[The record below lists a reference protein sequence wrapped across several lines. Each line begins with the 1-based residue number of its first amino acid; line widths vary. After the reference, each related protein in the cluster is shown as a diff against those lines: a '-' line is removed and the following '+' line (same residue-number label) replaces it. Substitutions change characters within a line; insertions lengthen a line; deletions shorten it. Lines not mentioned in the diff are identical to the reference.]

1 MPVTPMMAQYL
12 SVKEK
17 YKDAILFFRLGDF
30 YEMFFEDAKTVSRE
44 LELVLTG
51 KDCGLEE
58 RAPMCGIPYHSS
70 ESYIG
75 KLVSRGHKVVICEQT
90 EDPASAK
97 GLVKREVVRIVT
109 PGTLIE
115 NGLLDD
121 EKNNYLCTVS
131 VSDGGA
137 GVCFSDVSTA
147 ELRGTFISGDDLEK
161 RIINEIAAYMPRE
174 LLINVS
180 SDTLSEVTAFVR
192 ERIGGTVDDRRC
204 DYFEY
209 NEAQLRIKDIFGKTS
224 QEIGAET
231 PQSVCALGAMLRYLE
246 ETYCREI
253 PNIKDLRFY
262 SEDQYMQID
271 SGTRRNLELCQSMR
285 DGEKRGTLLW
295 VLDRTPHLW
304 ERGFCAD
311 G

>member
-1 MPVTPMMAQYL
+1 M
-12 SVKEK
+12 
-17 YKDAILFFRLGDF
+17 LFR
-30 YEMFFEDAKTVSRE
+30 
-44 LELVLTG
+44 
-51 KDCGLEE
+51 
-58 RAPMCGIPYHSS
+58 
-70 ESYIG
+70 
-75 KLVSRGHKVVICEQT
+75 
-90 EDPASAK
+90 
-97 GLVKREVVRIVT
+97 
-109 PGTLIE
+109 
-115 NGLLDD
+115 
-121 EKNNYLCTVS
+121 
-131 VSDGGA
+131 
-137 GVCFSDVSTA
+137 CFHA

-295 VLDRTPHLW
+295 VLDRTRTSMGARLLRRWIEKPLRNAAAISARQDAAAQLATTICCAGSFPKRSARCRIWSALW
-304 ERGFCAD
+304 RVSATVRRTRAIFWR
-311 G
+311 